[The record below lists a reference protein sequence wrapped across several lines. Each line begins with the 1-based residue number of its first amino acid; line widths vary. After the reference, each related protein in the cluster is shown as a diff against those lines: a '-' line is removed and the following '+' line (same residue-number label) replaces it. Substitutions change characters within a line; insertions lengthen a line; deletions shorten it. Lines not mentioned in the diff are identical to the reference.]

1 MARTHGSASGG
12 VKHSALWGTGN
23 RGGEHRSSAL
33 WGTGNRGGEH
43 RSNALWGSGRGRG
56 LVTATVAALAL
67 IVPLGATAGNGNGYL
82 TPGLA
87 KKADANPGEKVRVI
101 VQSDGGA
108 AAAEGHVKGLGMI
121 KKRLESA
128 DGVAL
133 EVTAGQLRKLEKI
146 PGLVITPDVMA
157 RVDASSN
164 QPWPSAM
171 RLSNLWG
178 SLWSPA
184 PQAPA
189 IAIIDSGIEKRLDF
203 GNRIVASV
211 KLSSSSNESSGDGRG
226 HGTMVAGIAA
236 GSALGY
242 AGAAPNANLVDVDVI
257 DNAGMAYVSD
267 VISGIDWVIA
277 NKSRYGIR
285 VANLSFSAPAG
296 SIRNNP
302 LNDAVEKL
310 WFSGV
315 VVVAS
320 AGNYG
325 SNGAQTTIRSAPA
338 NDPFIITVGA
348 ADLGSLDGITDNTMA
363 PWSAWGFTAD
373 GFRKPDRGAAGR
385 YMVGPVPSLASLSLE
400 RPLSVLTSGY
410 MKLSGTSFSAPVVA
424 GAAAQILARHPD
436 WSPDKV
442 KGALLLKARPM
453 PAVATRAGGFGQLD
467 AAASA
472 AVSNPPNPNAGLNQ
486 FLRPNPAGGTTPVFD
501 EAAWSETARTN
512 AAWNEAAWAEAAWAE
527 AAWNEAAWA
536 EAAWA
541 EAAWAEAAWAEAAWA
556 EAAWAEAAWAENLGD
571 GAAGE

>member
-1 MARTHGSASGG
+1 MARTHGSATRG

-67 IVPLGATAGNGNGYL
+67 VVPLGATAGTGNGYL

-87 KKADANPGEKVRVI
+87 KKADTNPNEKVRVI
-101 VQSDGGA
+101 VQSTSGM
-108 AAAEGHVKGLGMI
+108 AAAEGQAKLFGFVKKQLA
-121 KKRLESA
+121 SA
-128 DGVAL
+128 DGVAVEL
-133 EVTAGQLRKLEKI
+133 TAGQLRKLQEV
-146 PGLVITPDVMA
+146 PGLTITPDLTVE
-157 RVDASSN
+157 VNGPSSN

-171 RLSNLWG
+171 RVTSLWG
-178 SLWSPA
+178 SLFSPA
-184 PQAPA
+184 PQAPT

-203 GNRIVASV
+203 GTRIKASA
-211 KLSSSSNESSGDGRG
+211 KLSSSTNESPGDGRG

-236 GSALGY
+236 GSGLGY
-242 AGAAPNANLVDVDVI
+242 AGAAPNAGLVDVDVI
-257 DNAGMAYVSD
+257 DDAGMAYVSD

-277 NKSRYGIR
+277 NKSRYNIR

-325 SNGAQTTIRSAPA
+325 ENGAKTTIRSSPA
-338 NDPFIITVGA
+338 NDPFVITVGA
-348 ADLGSLDGITDNTMA
+348 ADLGSQDGISDNTMA
-363 PWSAWGFTAD
+363 PWSAWGATAD
-373 GFRKPDRGAAGR
+373 GFSKPDLAAAGR
-385 YMVGPVPSLASLSLE
+385 YMVGPVPALASLSLE
-400 RPLSVLTSGY
+400 RPLSILTSGY

-436 WSPDKV
+436 WSPDQV

-453 PAVATRAGGFGQLD
+453 PLVATRADGFGQLD

-472 AVSNPPNPNAGLNQ
+472 AVTTPPNPNAGLNK
-486 FLRPNPAGGTTPVFD
+486 FLRPNPAGGTTPIFD
-501 EAAWSETARTN
+501 EAAWAETARTN

-541 EAAWAEAAWAEAAWA
+541 EAAWAEAAWAE
-556 EAAWAEAAWAENLGD
+556 NLGD
-571 GAAGE
+571 GARGE

>member
-1 MARTHGSASGG
+1 MG

-56 LVTATVAALAL
+56 LVTAVVALVALV
-67 IVPLGATAGNGNGYL
+67 VPFGAVVGTGNGYL
-82 TPGLA
+82 APGLA
-87 KKADANPGEKVRVI
+87 KKADSNPGEKVRVI
-101 VQSDGGA
+101 VQASEGSA
-108 AAAEGHVKGLGMI
+108 VAEGHVTGLGMV
-121 KKRLESA
+121 KRQLESA
-128 DGVAL
+128 DGVAVEL
-133 EVTAGQLRKLEKI
+133 TAGQLRNLERI
-146 PGLVITPDVMA
+146 PGLVITPDVQVQVNA
-157 RVDASSN
+157 LSSN
-164 QPWPSAM
+164 QMWPAAQ
-171 RLSNLWG
+171 RLTSLWG
-178 SLWSPA
+178 SLFSPA

-189 IAIIDSGIEKRLDF
+189 IAVIDSGIEKRLDF
-203 GNRIVASV
+203 GARIKAAV
-211 KLSSSSNESSGDGRG
+211 KLSSSTNESPGDGRG

-236 GSALGY
+236 GSGLGY
-242 AGAAPNANLVDVDVI
+242 AGAAPNAPLVDVDVI
-257 DNAGMAYVSD
+257 DDAGQAYVSD
-267 VISGIDWVIA
+267 VIAGIDWVIA
-277 NKSRYGIR
+277 NKSRYNIR
-285 VANLSFSAPAG
+285 VANLSFSATAG

-325 SNGAQTTIRSAPA
+325 SDGAETTIRSSPA

-348 ADLGSLDGITDNTMA
+348 ADMGSQQGISDDTMA

-373 GFRKPDRGAAGR
+373 GFRKPDLAASGR
-385 YMVGPVPSLASLSLE
+385 YMAGPVPVAATLSLE
-400 RPLSVLTSGY
+400 RPLSILTSGY
-410 MKLSGTSFSAPVVA
+410 MKLSGTSFAAPVVA
-424 GAAAQILARHPD
+424 GAAAQVLARHPE
-436 WSPDKV
+436 WTPDQV

-453 PAVATRAGGFGQLD
+453 PAVGTRAGGFGELD
-467 AAASA
+467 AAAAA
-472 AVSNPPNPNAGLNQ
+472 AVTSPPNPNAGLNQ

-501 EAAWSETARTN
+501 EAAWSE
-512 AAWNEAAWAEAAWAE
+512 AAQAN

-556 EAAWAEAAWAENLGD
+556 EAAWAEAAWAEAAWAEAAWAEAAWAEAAWAESLAN